1 MRFFRMLL
9 RLLRE
14 LVRAQVVALP
24 MCNSGGLVSM
34 SGKIVKFRGPVVCA
48 LRHKSYSFNP

>member
-1 MRFFRMLL
+1 
-9 RLLRE
+9 
-14 LVRAQVVALP
+14 